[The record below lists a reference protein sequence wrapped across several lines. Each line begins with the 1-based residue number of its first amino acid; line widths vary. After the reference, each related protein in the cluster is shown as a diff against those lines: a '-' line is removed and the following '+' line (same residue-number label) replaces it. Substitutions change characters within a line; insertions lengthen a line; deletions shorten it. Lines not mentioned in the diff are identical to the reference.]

1 MEHIDWVSFLGSRWV
16 ITHDIEIVTAEG
28 IHRRGRPSE
37 FAWEGESGYIVLDP
51 AAERLEDHAEWLR
64 SDPFTIRVD
73 EDHPQMYDGHTV
85 TFTLADGSKGT
96 IHPQR
101 DHLDY
106 SRLRRKSNG

>member
-1 MEHIDWVSFLGSRWV
+1 MDYGHWVPFIWNPSI

-73 EDHPQMYDGHTV
+73 ERHPQMYDGHTV
-85 TFTLADGSKGT
+85 TFELADGCRGI
-96 IHPQR
+96 IHPR
-101 DHLDY
+101 GEHLDY
-106 SRLRRKSNG
+106 ARLAQNRNG